1 MTKKEAIHFLYQIAD
16 EIRSFLDKTSS
27 PKGQWT
33 SHKRLEA
40 LSMAI
45 SALYDL
51 FQAEEDGRLII
62 PPCKVGDTVWVI
74 TGTAIKLCTVDRIH
88 ILGNGQVQIRAK
100 YFVTDNI
107 YLYPDIIM
115 AISALRTQQ
124 KQANECTKCQSDKIR
139 HKQESVH
146 NDPLVL
152 DELRQM
158 RGEPVWCKELECYG
172 IVKMEKVG
180 RWANELFLVGT
191 WHNGDVAVNFEY
203 DIKSRGLTLYRH
215 KPEEVQ
221 DEL

>member
-16 EIRSFLDKTSS
+16 EIQSFLDKTSS

-107 YLYPDIIM
+107 YLYPDM
-115 AISALRTQQ
+115 FGKTVFLTCAEAEAAIEARKEGKEYPTVGWGRNDALKPRVHSV
-124 KQANECTKCQSDKIR
+124 QSGY
-139 HKQESVH
+139 HYGNLSPPYPTEA
-146 NDPLVL
+146 
-152 DELRQM
+152 
-158 RGEPVWCKELECYG
+158 GERMCK
-172 IVKMEKVG
+172 V
-180 RWANELFLVGT
+180 
-191 WHNGDVAVNFEY
+191 
-203 DIKSRGLTLYRH
+203 
-215 KPEEVQ
+215 
-221 DEL
+221 

>member
-107 YLYPDIIM
+107 YLYPDM
-115 AISALRTQQ
+115 FGKTVFLTCAEAEAAIEARRGGQRVMTNYENLKAAAQSLGDFCDNHEDCDGCTLSALC
-124 KQANECTKCQSDKIR
+124 ECMPAALPKLINAIA
-139 HKQESVH
+139 E
-146 NDPLVL
+146 N
-152 DELRQM
+152 
-158 RGEPVWCKELECYG
+158 KE
-172 IVKMEKVG
+172 
-180 RWANELFLVGT
+180 
-191 WHNGDVAVNFEY
+191 
-203 DIKSRGLTLYRH
+203 KSGG
-215 KPEEVQ
+215 KK
-221 DEL
+221 

>member
-107 YLYPDIIM
+107 YLYPDM
-115 AISALRTQQ
+115 FGKTVFLTCAEAEAAIEARGGQRVMTNYENLKAAAQSLGDFCDNHEDCDGCTLSALC
-124 KQANECTKCQSDKIR
+124 ECMPAALPKLINAIA
-139 HKQESVH
+139 E
-146 NDPLVL
+146 N
-152 DELRQM
+152 
-158 RGEPVWCKELECYG
+158 KE
-172 IVKMEKVG
+172 
-180 RWANELFLVGT
+180 
-191 WHNGDVAVNFEY
+191 
-203 DIKSRGLTLYRH
+203 KSGG
-215 KPEEVQ
+215 KK
-221 DEL
+221 